1 MTQTKNPIVVDGAG
15 SCKRAKIPAYI
26 LSILKIVRCWTKSLI
41 IKLAL
46 CGLLPIKLADWLIQ
60 RGGLS
65 HD

>member
-1 MTQTKNPIVVDGAG
+1 MKL
-15 SCKRAKIPAYI
+15 
-26 LSILKIVRCWTKSLI
+26 LSNVRRRTKSSI

-46 CGLLPIKLADWLIQ
+46 WGLLSIKLADWLIQ

>member
-1 MTQTKNPIVVDGAG
+1 LGIAFVLRFFSKGKTMHL
-15 SCKRAKIPAYI
+15 
-26 LSILKIVRCWTKSLI
+26 LSNARRRIKKSI